1 VKDVILVADVSGE
14 HRAEEPTVAELV
26 NDLSQQTSTLIREE
40 LRLAQV
46 ELQQKGKHAGMGLG
60 LFSGAGLLA
69 FFGGACLVT
78 TAILA
83 LALVLPD
90 WLAALIVAAALLAAA
105 GVAALLGKKEV
116 QQATPAKPEQTL
128 ENLPRDVRAVK
139 QPMKER
145 SNR

>member
-1 VKDVILVADVSGE
+1 MADIRGD
-14 HRAEEPTVAELV
+14 HRADEPTVAELV
-26 NDLSQQTSTLIREE
+26 NNLSKQTSTLIREE

-46 ELQQKGKHAGMGLG
+46 ELQQKGKHAGIGLG

-69 FFGGACLVT
+69 FFGAACLIATV
-78 TAILA
+78 ILA

-90 WLAALIVAAALLAAA
+90 WLAALIVAVLLFVAA
-105 GVAALLGKKEV
+105 GIAAMVGKKEV
-116 QQATPAKPEQTL
+116 QQATPPKPERTM
-128 ENLPRDVRAVK
+128 ENVPRDVQAVK